1 MRDLYFPGKAR
12 FLEKLRGFVCLFWWN
27 GYGPH
32 STPMDPAVNIILLE
46 KFIDAVAH
54 VLGIGIPALLRCET
68 ADYFVF
74 NLGRHSIHSS
84 AV

>member
-1 MRDLYFPGKAR
+1 
-12 FLEKLRGFVCLFWWN
+12 
-27 GYGPH
+27 
-32 STPMDPAVNIILLE
+32 
-46 KFIDAVAH
+46 